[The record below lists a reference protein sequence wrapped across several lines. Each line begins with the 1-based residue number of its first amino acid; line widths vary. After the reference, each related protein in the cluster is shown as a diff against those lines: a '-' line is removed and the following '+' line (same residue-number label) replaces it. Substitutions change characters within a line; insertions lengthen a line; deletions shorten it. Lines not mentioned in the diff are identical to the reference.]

1 MNNPSRSS
9 PEVVLIAAVARNGV
23 IGRDGGLVFQEP
35 ADQRH
40 FRQATLGCPVIMG
53 RKTWDSLPP
62 RFRPLPGRRNIV
74 VSRNPGLAAPGAEVA
89 ADLPAALA
97 VAADAP
103 RVYLIGGAQLY
114 AQALPLAHWLM
125 LTEVDADLAGDV
137 LFPSWDR
144 AQFIETRRQSAFTD
158 QGMPYH
164 FVEYRRRQNEAQAP
178 GEVATA
184 CEPLTPEPPIQG
196 EHR

>member
-1 MNNPSRSS
+1 MNPPRHPTR
-9 PEVVLIAAVARNGV
+9 PELVLIAAVARNGV

-53 RKTWDSLPP
+53 RRTWDSLPP

-74 VSRNPGLAAPGAEVA
+74 VSRSPGLAATGAEVA

-97 VAADAP
+97 AASDAP
-103 RVYLIGGAQLY
+103 RVFVIGGAQLY
-114 AQALPLAHWLM
+114 AQALPLAQRLM
-125 LTEVDADLAGDV
+125 LTEVDAELPGDV
-137 LFPSWDR
+137 FFPAWDR
-144 AQFIETRRQSAFTD
+144 TLFVETRRHRACTD

-164 FVEYRRRQNEAQAP
+164 FVDYERLQNESQAP
-178 GEVATA
+178 NAAAPEQ
-184 CEPLTPEPPIQG
+184 PTPEPPIRG